1 MESDLFDKVLHL
13 ALVSP
18 IGCLLRLG
26 HEGSGFVQML
36 LDIRLKGRRGHCST
50 QCCPMVDL
58 PCMVYF
64 MIGLMDQLGF
74 ILMPVSG

>member
-26 HEGSGFVQML
+26 DEGSGFVQVL
-36 LDIRLKGRRGHCST
+36 LDIRLEGR
-50 QCCPMVDL
+50 
-58 PCMVYF
+58 
-64 MIGLMDQLGF
+64 
-74 ILMPVSG
+74 